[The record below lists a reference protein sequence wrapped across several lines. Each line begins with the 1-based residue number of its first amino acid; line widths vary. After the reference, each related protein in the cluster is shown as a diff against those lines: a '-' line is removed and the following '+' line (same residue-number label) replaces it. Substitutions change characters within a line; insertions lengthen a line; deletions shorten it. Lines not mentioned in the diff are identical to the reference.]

1 MNLKYPTKS
10 ANNVEV
16 NDVLRFFKGDSHAC
30 QFEGGQEKGRNFLIV
45 VCPVHADHA
54 KNTASSNIKKA
65 MSIRERFEKVKI
77 TTTSVSR
84 LEKNTTKLY
93 KNMKKKII
101 DELHQRSVKFSSNLP
116 QKELMSLLQSEMH
129 GIQRLSALFYDYSK
143 KAWEV

>member
-1 MNLKYPTKS
+1 
-10 ANNVEV
+10 
-16 NDVLRFFKGDSHAC
+16 
-30 QFEGGQEKGRNFLIV
+30 
-45 VCPVHADHA
+45 
-54 KNTASSNIKKA
+54 
-65 MSIRERFEKVKI
+65 MSIKERFEKVKI